1 MAAVAGGT
9 FVVLTRTQRSRLQSE
24 GDVRHVTADDG
35 VQISYDVWGRQDG
48 PPVLLIQGLGMDS
61 RGWALQ
67 RMAFGRHYR
76 CFAPDNRGVGHT
88 GPVPRPYSL
97 DQMARDAIAVL
108 DAEGVDSAHVVGA
121 SMGGV
126 IAQIIGVMHPERTRS
141 LVLVCT
147 SCRHHPWRREVLREW
162 ADAVQEG
169 GSASLGDEAL
179 QWLVG
184 PRLRRRF
191 GLWLN
196 ILARILVHAD
206 PDGFAAQVQAIL
218 DAPDDLRFEL
228 RHVRVPALVITGSQD
243 ALTPIGDAEELAE
256 MIPYAQLVE
265 LRGAAHGLM
274 VESPNGFNDI
284 VLDFLDRVSGLDAV
298 VDEQAAS
305 A

>member
-1 MAAVAGGT
+1 
-9 FVVLTRTQRSRLQSE
+9 
-24 GDVRHVTADDG
+24 VRQVTADDG
-35 VQISYDVWGRQDG
+35 VEIAYDHWGRRDG
-48 PPVLLIQGLGMDS
+48 PPLLLIQGLGTDS

-67 RMAFGRHYR
+67 RMAFGRRYR

-88 GPVPRPYSL
+88 GPTPGPYSL
-97 DQMARDAIAVL
+97 EQMARDAVAVL
-108 DAEGVDSAHVVGA
+108 DAEGVESAHIMGA

-126 IAQIIGVMHPERTRS
+126 ITQIIGVLHPERTRS
-141 LVLVCT
+141 LVLACT
-147 SCRHHPWRREVLREW
+147 SCRHHPWRREVLQGW
-162 ADAVQEG
+162 ADAVQER

-196 ILARILVHAD
+196 ILARILVTTN
-206 PDGFAAQVQAIL
+206 PDGFAGQVQAIL
-218 DAPDDLRFEL
+218 DAPDSLRFEL

-256 MIPYAQLVE
+256 MIPLAQLVE

-274 VESPNGFNDI
+274 VESPNGFNDA
-284 VLDFLDRVSGLDAV
+284 VLDFLDRVSTVDAEV
-298 VDEQAAS
+298 VGGAAES